1 MIDVPNIDT
10 NTSYAYWICL
20 AGVGCEVQDRL
31 DKELVKETVQTA
43 LGFSAFNIS
52 EAAAIPDVI
61 AWDRDTAS
69 YWVSRTR
76 LYGVIVVVD
85 C

>member
-1 MIDVPNIDT
+1 M
-10 NTSYAYWICL
+10 
-20 AGVGCEVQDRL
+20 QDRL
-31 DKELVKETVQTA
+31 DKELVKETVKDS

-69 YWVSRTR
+69 YWVSGTR
-76 LYGVIVVVD
+76 LYGVIVVMD

>member
-1 MIDVPNIDT
+1 MV
-10 NTSYAYWICL
+10 
-20 AGVGCEVQDRL
+20 E
-31 DKELVKETVQTA
+31 ETVKDS

-69 YWVSRTR
+69 YWVSGTR